1 MHTFA
6 DYLFLAALIAPPMVL
21 AAGFLYLVS
30 PKTMSKY
37 EHPETAVAKA
47 H

>member
-6 DYLFLAALIAPPMVL
+6 DYLFLAAIIAPPMVL
-21 AAGFLYLVS
+21 AAFFLYFVS
-30 PKTMSKY
+30 PRHQDKVAR
-37 EHPETAVAKA
+37 PQAAVAKA